1 MSDVSRYCGSYYK
14 GRRRPSRSFSLL
26 LDEYLYIYII
36 FPVACQEISS
46 VYYAKT
52 DLILLHF
59 GSEPIIANLIRLKDG
74 RRGIRHTK
82 KARPFGRA
90 PVCMVFLKE
99 RRKQPMYH
107 ISFVVHVEPFV
118 VHGTIPLFSPRRE
131 IDKEGTGGEQ
141 GQTQA
146 RFNKKSVSIK
156 GQPSNPDIIPPYP
169 CATAQH
175 HTSTR
180 ASQVPIRAAFH
191 RRKMAIYGDF
201 RGLEGTFLLSYVEP
215 A

>member
-1 MSDVSRYCGSYYK
+1 MSRDFFCILCENRFDIAILELRTHNCKLDPAQRWPTRNPAYK
-14 GRRRPSRSFSLL
+14 KGASFRTRPG
-26 LDEYLYIYII
+26 LYG
-36 FPVACQEISS
+36 F
-46 VYYAKT
+46 
-52 DLILLHF
+52 
-59 GSEPIIANLIRLKDG
+59 
-74 RRGIRHTK
+74 
-82 KARPFGRA
+82 
-90 PVCMVFLKE
+90 FLKE
-99 RRKQPMYH
+99 RRQQPMYH

-146 RFNKKSVSIK
+146 RFNKKSISRK
-156 GQPSNPDIIPPYP
+156 KHPSNPNIIPPYP

-180 ASQVPIRAAFH
+180 ASQVPIRAALY
-191 RRKMAIYGDF
+191 RRKTALHGDF